1 MILQTLRPLGYQK
14 VWRRGSCIGTEPAS
28 LKPKM
33 IDNTPAEAKR
43 HNSALPIHRLVPE
56 LFIES
61 LLYDT
66 DPMTSDIPRYY
77 VRIRNIALV
86 STTWAEFVFKSPML
100 WRYIHW
106 GQSQNDLLNSLR
118 RSKGC
123 PLVIEY
129 KNVRKEEL
137 LVPFVDVACQE
148 IHRWQRADIEI
159 SDPWTPSS
167 ELLLSCLGGSSAP
180 LLKELQLSYESTPPY
195 RPFSPFSQ
203 RVEGLRALSFQYVP
217 IDWASPRLTKLE
229 SLVLCGDS
237 EISPSA
243 SQLAQVL
250 RACPGLVCLEIHY
263 NPSATDPVPINR
275 STLPTDTTP
284 IELPALTAFYMHVNL
299 AVATYILEV
308 VRIPACEKFTIEVR
322 GPHNTFLSDA
332 LRHHTSVLASRVA
345 SAPSIDIHVADP
357 FLRYEASE
365 ISICL
370 MPLEARPEDLTWI
383 INHIHPLS
391 VPTSLIITSPHF
403 PTSALEVP
411 SLACSVT
418 RLDPYDNRNIFHYLS
433 QPVTVEGAR
442 RFPLPNLRELRLDSF
457 TELEPQDFIPLVECR
472 LGGIGACS
480 ESEWERLQRED
491 WPELPARFS
500 ILHLPSAYRSR
511 KTKIAVRKLK
521 KLVDTLVFDWSHI
534 RDVEDWELPGYSDG
548 ESVGYY
554 GDDEEFF

>member
-1 MILQTLRPLGYQK
+1 M
-14 VWRRGSCIGTEPAS
+14 A
-28 LKPKM
+28 
-33 IDNTPAEAKR
+33 DNTPAEAKR

-56 LFIES
+56 LFIET

-86 STTWAEFVFKSPML
+86 STIWAAFVFESPML

-106 GQSQNDLLNSLR
+106 RQSQNDLLNSLR

-123 PLVIEY
+123 PLVIKY
-129 KNVRKEEL
+129 SNAGKEEL
-137 LVPFVDVACQE
+137 QVPFVDVACQE
-148 IHRWQRADIEI
+148 IHRWQRADVEI
-159 SDPWTPSS
+159 FDPWAPSS
-167 ELLLSCLGGSSAP
+167 ELLLSRLAGFSAP
-180 LLKELQLSYESTPPY
+180 LLKELQLSYASTPLD

-203 RVEGLRALSFQYVP
+203 GAERLRTLSFRCVP
-217 IDWASPRLTKLE
+217 IDWASPRLAKLE
-229 SLVLCGDS
+229 SLFLRGDS

-275 STLPTDTTP
+275 STLPTDTAP
-284 IELPALTAFYMHVNL
+284 IELPALTVFDMHVNL
-299 AVATYILEV
+299 AVATYILGV
-308 VRIPACEKFTIEVR
+308 VRIPACEKFTIEVH

-345 SAPSIDIHVADP
+345 SAPSIDISVTDSD
-357 FLRYEASE
+357 LRYEASE

-370 MPLEARPEDLTWI
+370 MPPEARPDDLTWI

-391 VPTSLIITSPHF
+391 VPTSLIINTPHF
-403 PTSALEVP
+403 PISV
-411 SLACSVT
+411 LAVSPLARSVT
-418 RLDPYDNRNIFHYLS
+418 KLDPYDNWDIFRYLS

-442 RFPLPNLRELRLDSF
+442 RFPLSNLRELRLDSF

-480 ESEWERLQRED
+480 ESEWERLQSGD
-491 WPELPARFS
+491 WPKLPVRFS
-500 ILHLPSAYRSR
+500 RLHLPDAYRSR
-511 KTKIAVRKLK
+511 KTKIAVQKLK

-534 RDVEDWELPGYSDG
+534 RDVEDWELPGYNDG